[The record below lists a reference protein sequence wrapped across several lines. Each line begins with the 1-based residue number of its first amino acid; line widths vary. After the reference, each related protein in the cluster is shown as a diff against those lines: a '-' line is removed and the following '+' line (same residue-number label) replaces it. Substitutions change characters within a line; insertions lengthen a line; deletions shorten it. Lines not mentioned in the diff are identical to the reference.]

1 MYNYFLF
8 CKYFLKGFCDF
19 PYNLVKLHPMLIQHR
34 EDETTGT
41 FYLEE
46 NGDVLAEMVYSKEPG
61 KMIIL
66 HTEVDES
73 LRGQNIGLQL
83 VQNGIEFARE
93 QDLKVV

>member
-1 MYNYFLF
+1 
-8 CKYFLKGFCDF
+8 
-19 PYNLVKLHPMLIQHR
+19 MLIEHK
-34 EDETTGT
+34 EVGTTGT

-61 KMIIL
+61 KMIIR

-93 QDLKVV
+93 QHLKVIPVCEFAKKVIGEHEDFQDVL